1 MPVRRFLAATF
12 SLLVV
17 ALMADDKVVA
27 CRID

>member
-17 ALMADDKVVA
+17 ALLADGRVVA
-27 CRID
+27 YRID